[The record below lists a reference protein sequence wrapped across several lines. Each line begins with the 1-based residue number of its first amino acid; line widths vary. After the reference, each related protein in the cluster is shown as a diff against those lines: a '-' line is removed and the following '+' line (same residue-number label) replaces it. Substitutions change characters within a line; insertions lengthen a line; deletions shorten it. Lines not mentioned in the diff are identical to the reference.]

1 MREIWWGQAVIG
13 AIVRNVPVTRRNDDR
28 DSPEGARPTALVAV
42 NGQAKESVLPPP
54 TDTPTRSPCK
64 SPERSPGKSPDERF
78 ETDPSLVAPVI
89 ASPEEVL
96 RARALR
102 EQLKK
107 QYLDRPDGACSMWC
121 VGAD

>member
-1 MREIWWGQAVIG
+1 MIG
-13 AIVRNVPVTRRNDDR
+13 AVVRKAAAARPTDEQG
-28 DSPEGARPTALVAV
+28 SPERAPPTALVAV
-42 NGQAKESVLPPP
+42 NGQAKESLPPPP
-54 TDTPTRSPCK
+54 TDTPTRSP
-64 SPERSPGKSPDERF
+64 EKSPDERF
-78 ETDPSLVAPVI
+78 ESDPSLVAPVI

-107 QYLDRPDGACSMWC
+107 EYFGRPERPCLPWC